1 MIRKHRRPEQD
12 SDLDIT
18 AFMNLMIVLVP
29 ILLINLIF
37 AQTSVIELNFPES
50 QQDVPVDPEQF
61 DLRVAIYKEGVDVME
76 GNDTLIKHVAN
87 RADGID
93 QEQLSVVMQEI
104 KKRVPDER
112 GVSLLAMPDTS
123 YQSIVAVM
131 DSVSSYKTVVA
142 GSVVRAELFPD
153 ISIADAPSE
162 RLKGTP
168 QL

>member
-1 MIRKHRRPEQD
+1 MIRKHRRPAQD

-61 DLRVAIYKEGVDVME
+61 DLRVAIYNEGIDVMD
-76 GNDTLIKHVAN
+76 GNDTLIKYVAN

-142 GSVVRAELFPD
+142 GSVVRAELFPE

-162 RLKGTP
+162 RLEGAP

>member
-1 MIRKHRRPEQD
+1 MIRKHRRPAQD

-50 QQDVPVDPEQF
+50 QQDVPADPEQF
-61 DLRVAIYKEGVDVME
+61 DLRVAIYNEGIDVMD

-153 ISIADAPSE
+153 ISISDAPPE
-162 RLKGTP
+162 RVNGAS

>member
-1 MIRKHRRPEQD
+1 
-12 SDLDIT
+12 
-18 AFMNLMIVLVP
+18 
-29 ILLINLIF
+29 
-37 AQTSVIELNFPES
+37 
-50 QQDVPVDPEQF
+50 
-61 DLRVAIYKEGVDVME
+61 ME

-131 DSVSSYKTVVA
+131 DSVSSYKTVAA

-162 RLKGTP
+162 RLKGAP

>member
-1 MIRKHRRPEQD
+1 MIRKHRRPAQD

-37 AQTSVIELNFPES
+37 AQTSVIELNFPDSE
-50 QQDVPVDPEQF
+50 QNAPVDPEQF
-61 DLRVAIYKEGVDVME
+61 DLRVAIYGDGVDVMD
-76 GNDTLIKHVAN
+76 GTSTLIQRVKN
-87 RADGID
+87 LEDGVD
-93 QEQLSVVMQEI
+93 QEQLSIVMQEI

-112 GVSLLAMPDTS
+112 SISLLAMPDTS

-131 DSVSSYKTVVA
+131 DSVGSFKTVVA

-153 ISIADAPSE
+153 IGIADAPSE
-162 RLKGTP
+162 RFQEGARP
-168 QL
+168 